1 MSVRAE
7 PTRDPRGGVVPGGS
21 PAALEPSLL
30 PLRLSVDRGALSIE
44 LTRPHVLPGLVVE
57 ALDVLLDGAPFPVD
71 LSRGVKQFRH
81 RRGTLRQLLVRL
93 DLEALGQRLVAP
105 SAEVLGEPIVGVRVR
120 ALPLT
125 DGPPTGS
132 PGADN
137 DARSPALGLVAVS
150 VFGAERALAF
160 DLVLAPGN
168 PPSFIVDAARGVS
181 LEQPALATVLR
192 LIDHGLGAAPLGMS
206 RKGRSIELSG
216 LARALLAEIFPS
228 LGFRTPRIVGHV
240 VHRAVFGPKG
250 ISLLISADDDV
261 CPVGARA
268 VRLAGLAMFTR
279 NADDHL
285 ARFELDAARTEL
297 IDVLERVPGH
307 AEVLLNLAEIDAASP
322 HRSESALAFLEE
334 ARPLADRTGSRL
346 PLIAHR
352 ALARGL
358 RHDLAVEALEQ
369 ATLQE
374 ADGTLAALCH
384 CAIAARA
391 LSPERA
397 RAELDRAVG
406 RAPAH
411 PAPRLMRFERS
422 LQDGALGKALVDAQ
436 QLESLAAAGRPRALV
451 TAEIGRQLAKSGHT
465 NEALVWL
472 RRALVSSPDDARILI
487 DLASTLES
495 LGQGLRAAEL
505 YQAALARAEG
515 AELEGELDLDGVRW
529 SLGRLLA
536 SETGDLP
543 LALGVLRKV
552 GSRARVAVDARALE
566 IELSVELGDVP
577 AVRSAALRLVQAV
590 ELGWIES
597 ERVPQVLAEV
607 EATLRRLGQDDL
619 ADHAARAAASVGG

>member
-81 RRGTLRQLLVRL
+81 RRGTLRRLLVRL
-93 DLEALGQRLVAP
+93 DLEALGQHLVAP
-105 SAEVLGEPIVGVRVR
+105 SAEVLGEPVVGVRVR
-120 ALPLT
+120 AAPLT
-125 DGPPTGS
+125 DAPPTGS

-137 DARSPALGLVAVS
+137 DAHSPTLGLVAVS
-150 VFGAERALAF
+150 VFGAERAVAF
-160 DLVLAPGN
+160 DLVLAPGS

-192 LIDHGLGAAPLGMS
+192 LIDHGLTAAPLGMS

-228 LGFRTPRIVGHV
+228 LGFRTPRIGGHV
-240 VHRAVFGPKG
+240 VHRAVFGPEG
-250 ISLLISADDDV
+250 ISLSISADDDV

-279 NADDHL
+279 KADDHL
-285 ARFELDAARTEL
+285 AHFELDAARTEL
-297 IDVLERVPGH
+297 LDVLERVPGH
-307 AEVLLNLAEIDAASP
+307 AEVLLNLAEIDAVSP

-334 ARPLADRTGSRL
+334 ARPLADRLGSRL

-391 LSPERA
+391 LAPERA
-397 RAELDRAVG
+397 RDELDRAVG

-422 LQDGALGKALVDAQ
+422 LQDGSLSKALVDAQ

-495 LGQGLRAAEL
+495 VGQGLRAAEL

-515 AELEGELDLDGVRW
+515 AEIEGELDLDGVRW

-552 GSRARVAVDARALE
+552 GSRARVAIDARALE
-566 IELSVELGDVP
+566 VALSVELGDVP

-590 ELGWIES
+590 ELGWIDS
-597 ERVPQVLAEV
+597 ERAPQVLAEV

-619 ADHAARAAASVGG
+619 ADHAARAASSVGG